1 MVLGYCGYCMISA
14 DRMWIAVP
22 RLVMRYGPWANLP
35 LHDRLIVANIPKRT
49 SWYGGSALALMAFD
63 CGVVFGMPV
72 MAQLVVWQG
81 YNAMFLT
88 VAATVAIILWNL
100 LQANRIR

>member
-1 MVLGYCGYCMISA
+1 
-14 DRMWIAVP
+14 
-22 RLVMRYGPWANLP
+22 MRYGPWANLP

-49 SWYGGSALALMAFD
+49 SWYGIALALMAFD

-88 VAATVAIILWNL
+88 VAATVAIISGIYFKQNG
-100 LQANRIR
+100 IR

>member
-1 MVLGYCGYCMISA
+1 MISA
-14 DRMWIAVP
+14 DRMWMLLFTA
-22 RLVMRYGPWANLP
+22 LLCGTGHGLTYHCMTALS
-35 LHDRLIVANIPKRT
+35 LQTFPKEHRGT
-49 SWYGGSALALMAFD
+49 GSALALMAFD

-88 VAATVAIILWNL
+88 VAATVAIISGIYFKQNG
-100 LQANRIR
+100 IR